1 VNYES
6 AATRLDDQGAT
17 SKSASDIENRY
28 EIATVPEINESWRM
42 LQDIMTEFQG
52 ALSGVKKVE
61 NIIFPLL
68 ETPKPFLDE
77 PDAEK
82 IADLKILNG

>member
-1 VNYES
+1 
-6 AATRLDDQGAT
+6 
-17 SKSASDIENRY
+17 
-28 EIATVPEINESWRM
+28 
-42 LQDIMTEFQG
+42 MTEFQG